1 MADEDKKVSL
11 ILDGKAEGL
20 LSMLAQSQK
29 GVESAVGEMT
39 NHFNLLGS
47 GIDKVTGIIGIM
59 TGVLAGG
66 AAFKHII
73 SDTTNWIGEVGKL
86 SRTLGV
92 SAEKASIMKVAM
104 HGLGIEGDTVTG
116 AVLRIAKSINSD
128 GGAAIEKLGV
138 HVRDSNGNL
147 RNSAEIMFDVN
158 SKLANLTAGTV
169 RNTAGLSVY
178 SKSWR
183 DVQTTL
189 RLTREEFD
197 EFAIRAEKLHMVF
210 SQASVDDMRTY
221 KKQMAEIG
229 MVGESL
235 KIQIGIPLISVL
247 GDLAEML
254 QGPATKG
261 AQIFAGSVHEIHSA
275 IRDVIKSH
283 RDWKDSLEAGIGSKA
298 TDTLTLFLAAKA
310 AATGNYSS
318 IPTILKMGYQASR
331 NIQHN
336 DMDMSDM
343 TMAGVPGGP
352 GGKPAPGGSGGAGGA
367 GGKGL
372 TESQRIALAVG
383 KHQVKEFFKNVDEEV
398 QTQIDSEQWTWNKFS
413 LLSGSGLRGTG
424 GGLNSM
430 LKGQPTKYN
439 LWNKED
445 QQSAAD
451 VAVEASLNKQGKMSV
466 GQQQQF
472 DQTAMTSDWATRK
485 EAQYKAE
492 LEKEKEF
499 NAMRSASA
507 GENTQ
512 MELLRIQKEADAW
525 EQSWA
530 KNTDSFA
537 VYEERKAQIK
547 MMTSEKIAALERQT
561 HQKSLASAMQYTG
574 ATANLFGSLYEVSGK
589 KLKAFFYLQQA
600 ANASSAVM
608 SGFKA
613 GAAAV
618 EPPPIGLGPVF
629 GGPLAAIMIAG
640 GFASATSIMMQKPDS
655 VSGGGAGSASYGGG
669 TPTSPVVTQPVSN
682 QSTQPQ
688 ITIQINNPI
697 GERAWFEKNLPGIL
711 KDFSSRN
718 VDVGVQYT

>member
-47 GIDKVTGIIGIM
+47 GINKITGIIGIM

-66 AAFKHII
+66 AAFKHITTETTAWI
-73 SDTTNWIGEVGKL
+73 SEVGKL
-86 SRTLGV
+86 SRTLGI
-92 SAEKASIMKVAM
+92 SAEQASIMKVAM

-189 RLTREEFD
+189 RLTREEMD
-197 EFAIRAEKLHMVF
+197 KTEIRAANLHMVF
-210 SQASVDDMRTY
+210 KSDDVDQVREY
-221 KKQMAEIG
+221 KKQMNELKL
-229 MVGESL
+229 VGESISINVGTTLLPELL
-235 KIQIGIPLISVL
+235 KLGYAFNEYLPPAVGFFVDLLKVLDGGMHRTAQVLDKLGMSYATFMFYLSGGKFTQNGAGWAQQYQIYADRYNENEAAIVS
-247 GDLAEML
+247 L
-254 QGPATKG
+254 QGKG
-261 AQIFAGSVHEIHSA
+261 LDPQL
-275 IRDVIKSH
+275 IRARYD
-283 RDWKDSLEAGIGSKA
+283 KA
-298 TDTLTLFLAAKA
+298 NKTL
-310 AATGNYSS
+310 GNNS
-318 IPTILKMGYQASR
+318 
-331 NIQHN
+331 
-336 DMDMSDM
+336 
-343 TMAGVPGGP
+343 PG
-352 GGKPAPGGSGGAGGA
+352 GGSGGASA
-367 GGKGL
+367 GDKGL